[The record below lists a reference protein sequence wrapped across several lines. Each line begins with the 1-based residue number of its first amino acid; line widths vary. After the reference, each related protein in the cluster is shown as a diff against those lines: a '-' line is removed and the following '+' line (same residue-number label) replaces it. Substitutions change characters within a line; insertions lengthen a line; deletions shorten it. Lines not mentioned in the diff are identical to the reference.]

1 MIDLVTLQT
10 LIGIYKACNN
20 AYELIVTEKVS
31 YISQN
36 VIVPEKIETTAKH
49 LEEALDRTSE
59 LIFCMLSISTLE
71 QNKREKSFEIL
82 DSVTENI
89 EDIANKLIKLSKKEN
104 IDEEFKFIE

>member
-36 VIVPEKIETTAKH
+36 VIVPEKIETTAKR

-59 LIFCMLSISTLE
+59 LVFCMLSISTSE
-71 QNKREKSFEIL
+71 QTKREKSFEVM
-82 DSVTENI
+82 DSIENI
-89 EDIANKLIKLSKKEN
+89 EDITNKLIELSKEEN
-104 IDEEFKFIE
+104 IDEESEFIK